1 MSARAAER
9 QAGQPIDLY
18 AIVRSEQDGS
28 DALVGMDAIADG
40 LRTIAAGPYSAVIG
54 GSTGPDLKGRSRTEL
69 ARLLI
74 VHQKVIEQLM
84 GTAWVLPVKFGTRMP
99 DEKGIRDLLEREC
112 PLFDSTFAKLRACT
126 QLEISV
132 TWDLD
137 AVFADIA
144 GEEDVVRVKAQI
156 ADDGTAVTTAQRLEL
171 GRLVKAALERRRA
184 VVATHVANA
193 LRAVA
198 IDAIVSPVTV
208 DHLVLQLVVL
218 VKIDALGEVDHCL
231 EALDAAYGG
240 RLRFRC
246 IGPMPPASFAT
257 LEIELLEGDEIER
270 AGRML
275 GVAPTASLADVR
287 SAYRR
292 LARSAHPDAADN
304 CADNTAM
311 MTALSDAYRLLVR
324 YARAHDADRCG
335 DSLVSQFDIDAPAMF
350 VSIRTSEAQSGARI
364 GAES

>member
-28 DALVGMDAIADG
+28 GSLVGMDAIADG
-40 LRTIAAGPYSAVIG
+40 LRMIAAGPYSAVIG

-69 ARLLI
+69 AGLLI

-84 GTAWVLPVKFGTRMP
+84 RTAWVLPVKFGTRMP

-132 TWDLD
+132 TWNLD

-156 ADDGTAVTTAQRLEL
+156 ADDGTAATTAQRLEL

-184 VVATHVANA
+184 VVAAHVANA

>member
-28 DALVGMDAIADG
+28 GSLVGMDAIADG
-40 LRTIAAGPYSAVIG
+40 LRMIAAGPYSAVIG
-54 GSTGPDLKGRSRTEL
+54 SSTGPDLKGRSRTEL
-69 ARLLI
+69 AGLLI

-144 GEEDVVRVKAQI
+144 GEDDVVRVKAQI

-304 CADNTAM
+304 CAGNAAM

-324 YARAHDADRCG
+324 YARAHDADRYG
-335 DSLVSQFDIDAPAMF
+335 ASRVSEPDVDAPAMF